1 MKIKRYYA
9 TDMRAAL
16 IQVRQEQ
23 GPDAVIL
30 SNRTTADGVEV
41 IAATDY
47 DENLVRST
55 LKAFAP
61 APARSETAQASAAEP
76 AASRDAAAT
85 GHSASRP
92 PCCRRWRAGWARAI
106 RALPARP
113 IAPPNA

>member
-30 SNRTTADGVEV
+30 SNRATADGVEV

-61 APARSETAQASAAEP
+61 ATTRSEAAPAPAPEPAR
-76 AASRDAAAT
+76 SRDAA
-85 GHSASRP
+85 
-92 PCCRRWRAGWARAI
+92 
-106 RALPARP
+106 
-113 IAPPNA
+113 